1 MASLES
7 TLREIHPKTRAG
19 WRSRLREKHAKR
31 GGVWLIYTSG
41 VLDAA
46 R

>member
-1 MASLES
+1 MASFES
-7 TLREIHPKTRAG
+7 TLREIHPKARAG
-19 WRSRLREKHAKR
+19 WRSRLREQAKR